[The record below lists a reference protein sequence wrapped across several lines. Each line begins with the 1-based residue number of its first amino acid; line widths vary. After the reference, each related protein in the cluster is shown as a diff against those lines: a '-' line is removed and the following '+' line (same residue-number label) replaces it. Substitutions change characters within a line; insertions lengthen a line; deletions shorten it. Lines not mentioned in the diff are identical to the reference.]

1 MTSPRQNVSPSKSS
15 HRSKLLVFGSLEEMG
30 GSMSAQGSFPHA
42 PRPKLVAVEA
52 SKALFGVTFVYRV
65 LRVITTNSE
74 SGSREVFSHNFV
86 DSVGF
91 YRSCAVR
98 CPWSWPNTVF
108 DTEIEPPHAGIG
120 WKLTSVGPDLIL
132 IELPE
137 IFDKH
142 AQDMGKP
149 FSSRK

>member
-1 MTSPRQNVSPSKSS
+1 
-15 HRSKLLVFGSLEEMG
+15 
-30 GSMSAQGSFPHA
+30 MSAQRIFSHA
-42 PRPKLVAVEA
+42 ARPKPVTIEA
-52 SKALFGVTFVYRV
+52 SKAIFDVTFVYRV

-98 CPWSWPNTVF
+98 CPCSWPNTVS

-120 WKLTSVGPDLIL
+120 
-132 IELPE
+132 
-137 IFDKH
+137 
-142 AQDMGKP
+142 
-149 FSSRK
+149 